1 MGAQADR
8 TRRNAAIFLTLGLV
22 LLLVAYGLVL
32 YLSKPPAVGDM
43 LRYDEFTGDLRAGR
57 IQSATVLS
65 LDRRIIGTY
74 DAGRFWV
81 DYGSD
86 LNFTPTLGAM
96 QASRVPVVIDNQW
109 TKQLI
114 GPLTILMPSLI
125 LVDALVL
132 VILLMRGGGSVG
144 AIGRSSAKRLGTGES
159 KVTFVEVAGVEEA
172 VEELAEVKDY
182 LADPSRFLA
191 MGARIPNGILL
202 VGPPGCGKT
211 LLARA
216 LAGEAGVPFFS
227 ISGSD
232 FVEMFVGVGA
242 ARIRD
247 LFREAKKAAPAIVF
261 IDELDAVGRGRTASA
276 VGGQDEREATLNQLL
291 VGLDGFESEPGVVVL
306 AATNRADV
314 LDAALL
320 RPGRFDRR
328 VYVELPDLKGRSG
341 ILKVHARGKPMANE
355 VDLDALARRTAGF
368 SGADLSSV
376 VNEAALLAARRGEQ
390 EITRALLSEAVER
403 VLAGPERKS
412 RLIDAGDKRMIAYH
426 EAGHAVVSTILDPT
440 AQVSKISVVARAT
453 SGGFTWMTPEVDSV
467 LATRPQLKARLAVFM
482 GGRAAEEMITG
493 EPSSGAADDLERASV
508 LARRMIYELG
518 MSQNLGPIALKMSQA
533 RLDAEGGIPV
543 PWSEEL
549 SSAADREVQAL
560 LVDALARAR
569 TALER
574 HRELLDRVAER
585 LVAVESVEG
594 QELDDLLRVQP
605 ELAVRT

>member
-144 AIGRSSAKRLGTGES
+144 AFGRSSAKRLGTGES